1 MRFGE
6 IRDSVIILDSGS
18 RFGFGHLQISDSDSG
33 FEIRV
38 SSFQIRFRDSRF
50 GYSKFRFGFGIRDSV
65 FLILD
70 SDSGFEIRFLLISD
84 SDPGFAES

>member
-1 MRFGE
+1 MPNLGSALLKLRNIIRDWEIKRWNLATAIVRKKHIYSLRFGE

-38 SSFQIRFRDSRF
+38 S
-50 GYSKFRFGFGIRDSV
+50 
-65 FLILD
+65 
-70 SDSGFEIRFLLISD
+70 
-84 SDPGFAES
+84 

>member
-1 MRFGE
+1 MELSYSYNSKKKKKHINSLRFGE

-38 SSFQIRFRDSRF
+38 S
-50 GYSKFRFGFGIRDSV
+50 
-65 FLILD
+65 
-70 SDSGFEIRFLLISD
+70 
-84 SDPGFAES
+84 

>member
-1 MRFGE
+1 MELSYSYCKKKIHIFCE

-38 SSFQIRFRDSRF
+38 S
-50 GYSKFRFGFGIRDSV
+50 
-65 FLILD
+65 
-70 SDSGFEIRFLLISD
+70 
-84 SDPGFAES
+84 